1 MKLKDFIKRFVLSAD
16 INSFQG
22 VEEKKK
28 SILLN
33 LFFYFYFLVV
43 FVFFIYDIAIFNVT
57 FFAANILS
65 LIVGIVLYYLYQ
77 VKKVLQK
84 VAVVFIIT
92 IASFL
97 TFINFTGGIN
107 GTGII
112 FSLLLPLPTILL
124 LGRKWGFVTLLSF
137 LLFTV
142 FGFFVFSNA
151 PWFPDYSN
159 ALISRVSIVFL
170 IISVIGYANEFV
182 FEVLYIRLEKLSELL
197 KVSQQRYKNMA
208 VNKERF
214 VSLVSHNLGDHIGS
228 FAGIANLL
236 DEEYDELAEQKRRE
250 LIRSLANISQQ
261 NFRLLHDLMK
271 WSTVQSDVIPFL
283 PKSVKLEKIYRDVI
297 QLFNPL
303 IEDKKLSFFLKMR
316 SNSEIFADA
325 DMVSAIMRS
334 LVSNAIKFSYVG
346 GEVKIFAEEDDDKMV
361 VTVSDNGVGMS
372 NQDLMWVNASV
383 SFSMPGTLEESG
395 TGIGLILVKEFLQ
408 KNHGSFHVESKKG
421 EGTKV
426 VFRLPLVE

>member
-1 MKLKDFIKRFVLSAD
+1 MKLKDFIKQFVLSAD

-43 FVFFIYDIAIFNVT
+43 FVFFIYDIAIYNVT
-57 FFAANILS
+57 FFAANVLS
-65 LIVGIVLYYLYQ
+65 IIVGVVLYYLYQ

-92 IASFL
+92 IAAFL
-97 TFINFTGGIN
+97 AFVNFTGGIH

-124 LGRKWGFVTLLSF
+124 LGRKWGLVTLLSF
-137 LLFTV
+137 LLV
-142 FGFFVFSNA
+142 MIFGFFFFSNA
-151 PWFPDYSN
+151 LWFPHYSN
-159 ALISRVSIVFL
+159 ALTSRVFVVFL
-170 IISVIGYANEFV
+170 IISVISYANEFV
-182 FEVLYIRLEKLSELL
+182 FEVLYIRLEKLSESL

-208 VNKERF
+208 VNKEKF

-228 FAGIANLL
+228 FAGIASLL
-236 DEEYDELAEQKRRE
+236 DEEYDELSEQKRRE

-283 PKSVKLEKIYRDVI
+283 PKPVKLEKIYRDVI

-334 LVSNAIKFSYVG
+334 LVSNAIKYSYVG
-346 GEVKIFAEEDDDKMV
+346 GEVKISAEGDDDKMI

-372 NQDLMWVNASV
+372 NQDLMRVNASV

-395 TGIGLILVKEFLQ
+395 TGIGLILVKEFLH

-426 VFRLPLVE
+426 VFMLPLVE